1 MPGVPGSSVLFFLMD
16 FKLEARTSSL
26 KVDLFHP
33 EVSQG
38 GLGKNFNKW
47 PLIYEAKDMA
57 SFGPGGAPQTR
68 NEKWG
73 CLSCRPL

>member
-1 MPGVPGSSVLFFLMD
+1 MSGVPGSSVLFFLMD
-16 FKLEARTSSL
+16 FRLEAGTSSL
-26 KVDLFHP
+26 RVGLFHP
-33 EVSQG
+33 DVSQG

-47 PLIYEAKDMA
+47 SLIYEAKDMA

-73 CLSCRPL
+73 CLSRRPL